1 MHAHIGDRLV
11 LEPAHLG
18 DGPRTAVITALHRAD
33 GTPPYE
39 VRWLDDGRAS
49 LIFPGPRAHV
59 EPATPDSPGSD
70 EPTS

>member
-11 LEPAHLG
+11 LEGTHLG
-18 DGPRTAVITALHRAD
+18 DGRRTAVITAVHHGD

-49 LIFPGPRAHV
+49 LIFPGPQAHI
-59 EPATPDSPGSD
+59 EPAAPRSRGAAQPPS
-70 EPTS
+70 